1 MAKFKPP
8 GLKYKAAP
16 PPPMPSGKNMNN
28 INETM
33 ELKVKL
39 GNQKGVISVGR
50 DGVKLEDLHALTGYE
65 NIKRGDLSYIK
76 ELGKGTSGTVKLFQ
90 DKNTKNLYAVKIVG
104 CSNTETIKKIW
115 TKEIKHL
122 FVQNDSLVS
131 TYSAFAKG
139 QDLFL
144 VQEYMDVGAL
154 DTVLKLCFDNNILIP
169 ENVISSLMSQILQGL
184 QHLHLKTNNISGSG
198 RAQMHRDLKPANVLI
213 NKQGECKLCD
223 FGIVVDINTV
233 GPNTFTGTPEYM
245 SPERIEAKPYSTP
258 ADIWAAGVLVA
269 EMGLGKYPFGRGGFM
284 NLLLEITSCKQIDF
298 PESLQ
303 RSNELQNFVS
313 SCLTSRMEDRPSVSE
328 CLNHP
333 FIKVWL
339 GYFFLFC
346 KKKKKKKKKTQTQT
360 NKQNTTDCSA
370 VVKEWLQTLPLEE
383 GTTPEPQLKDSD

>member
-16 PPPMPSGKNMNN
+16 PPPLPTSKGVAQK

-39 GNQKGVISVGR
+39 GNQKGIVSVGR
-50 DGVKLEDLHALTGYE
+50 DGVKLEDLSTLTGYE
-65 NIKRGDLSYIK
+65 NIKRGDLAYVK

-90 DKNTKNLYAVKIVG
+90 DKNTNNLYAVKIVG
-104 CSNTETIKKIW
+104 CSNAETIRKIW

-122 FVQNDSLVS
+122 FVQNDFLVS

-144 VQEYMDVGAL
+144 VQEYMNIGAL
-154 DTVLKLCFDNNILIP
+154 DAVLKFCSANQHIIP
-169 ENVISSLMSQILQGL
+169 EPVISALAKQILLGL
-184 QHLHLKTNNISGSG
+184 QHLHQKANNISGSG
-198 RAQMHRDLKPANVLI
+198 RAQMHRDLKPANVLL
-213 NKQGECKLCD
+213 NSEGECKLCD

-269 EMGLGKYPFGRGGFM
+269 EMGLGKYPFGKGGFM
-284 NLLLEITSCKQIDF
+284 TLLLEITSCKEVEF

-303 RSNELQNFVS
+303 RSPELRDFVC
-313 SCLTSRMEDRPSVSE
+313 SCLKSSMEDRPSVVE
-328 CLNHP
+328 CLSHP
-333 FIKVWL
+333 FIEKNS
-339 GYFFLFC
+339 
-346 KKKKKKKKKTQTQT
+346 K
-360 NKQNTTDCSA
+360 NPSA
-370 VVKEWLQTLPLEE
+370 VVKEWLETLPFKD
-383 GTTPEPQLKDSD
+383 GVPDTPSAPVANCCLDDIDIDP